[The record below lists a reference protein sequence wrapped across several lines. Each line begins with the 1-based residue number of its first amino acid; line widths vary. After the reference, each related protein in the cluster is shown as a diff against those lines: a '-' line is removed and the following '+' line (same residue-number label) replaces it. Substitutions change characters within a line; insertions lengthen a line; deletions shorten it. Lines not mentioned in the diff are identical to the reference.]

1 MSALAVGAQGQG
13 TAGGFISNEHAQSKI
28 YDFCSPDDVPY
39 TVAELQQIKG
49 SRNTEGC
56 VFCNE
61 GKETEAIRR

>member
-13 TAGGFISNEHAQSKI
+13 TAEGFICNEHAQSKI

-39 TVAELQQIKG
+39 TVAELQQMKG

-56 VFCNE
+56 VFVMRE
-61 GKETEAIRR
+61 KRQKQ